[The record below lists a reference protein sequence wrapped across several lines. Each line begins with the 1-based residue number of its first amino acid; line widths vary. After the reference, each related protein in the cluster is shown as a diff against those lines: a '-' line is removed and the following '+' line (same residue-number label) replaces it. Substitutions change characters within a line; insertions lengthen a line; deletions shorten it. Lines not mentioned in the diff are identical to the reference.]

1 MPHPTRPFSVPYG
14 RPRALADQGTISDYN
29 QQDAMYRIDYDD
41 GVVEWTNLVRDP
53 NIELLQK

>member
-1 MPHPTRPFSVPYG
+1 
-14 RPRALADQGTISDYN
+14 
-29 QQDAMYRIDYDD
+29 MYRIDYDD